1 MLGVR
6 PRLTLAQGVGRTMDW
21 YRAQQGG
28 ADAQALCEADIAAYE
43 ALS

>member
-6 PRLTLAQGVGRTMDW
+6 PRMDLREAVKRTMAW